1 MKNIFLIAIC
11 TIFIGSCSLDREP
24 ETTLSD
30 VNFWRSETDLRGAC
44 NRLYI
49 DLPGFLTG
57 RGHDLRSEELIGNT
71 PDEISS
77 GNRSVPETDK
87 EWTDP
92 YNKIGI
98 CNNIIIKGE
107 NVDIAE
113 NIKNRWLA
121 EARFF
126 RAFYYFD
133 LVRKY
138 GDVPLILKVFNNTSD
153 PDIKKARDS
162 RETVIQ
168 QCYKDLD
175 FAAQW
180 LPDIDKLS
188 DNTNWG
194 RVSRSAALGMIVRY
208 WSL

>member
-113 NIKNRWLA
+113 NIK
-121 EARFF
+121 
-126 RAFYYFD
+126 
-133 LVRKY
+133 K
-138 GDVPLILKVFNNTSD
+138 PM
-153 PDIKKARDS
+153 
-162 RETVIQ
+162 
-168 QCYKDLD
+168 
-175 FAAQW
+175 
-180 LPDIDKLS
+180 
-188 DNTNWG
+188 
-194 RVSRSAALGMIVRY
+194 VSRSPFLPRF
-208 WSL
+208 LLF